1 VENIDEGTVERLLKD
16 ALFESG
22 GGRPISERAR
32 LAERSVDSYL
42 KAGVR
47 PRWMERQS
55 EIERGL
61 KRERAAI
68 ERAYRQLRAELTAAE
83 FAEAWTAFAHG
94 RDFEALNTLIRQHNE
109 WYPIERDL
117 PMDPRT
123 GEYRKILGRSHH
135 RRELDAAWVLERF
148 PARA

>member
-1 VENIDEGTVERLLKD
+1 VENIDVGTVERLLKE
-16 ALFESG
+16 ALLESG

-32 LAERSVDSYL
+32 LAQRSVDSYL

-47 PRWMERQS
+47 PRWMERLS
-55 EIERGL
+55 EIERAT
-61 KRERAAI
+61 RRHRAAI
-68 ERAYRQLRAELTAAE
+68 ERAYRELGGD
-83 FAEAWTAFAHG
+83 AEAWRAYAEA
-94 RDFEALNTLIRQHNE
+94 RDFSDVNTLIRQHNE

-135 RRELDAAWVLERF
+135 RRALDAGWILEQF
-148 PARA
+148 PAR